1 MKKKE
6 IFSLEISPSSRAF
19 RLCRKCEEV
28 INGQVLRMY
37 QIIHGGYRHKIKHC
51 YHLKC
56 FTPGNKYQ
64 KVKSGPSLWGNDYNK
79 LSDEHKLEVDEWINN
94 LNKEVAELVAVEKKK
109 IFKKEIS
116 RCSAFGR

>member
-1 MKKKE
+1 
-6 IFSLEISPSSRAF
+6 
-19 RLCRKCEEV
+19 
-28 INGQVLRMY
+28 
-37 QIIHGGYRHKIKHC
+37 
-51 YHLKC
+51 
-56 FTPGNKYQ
+56 
-64 KVKSGPSLWGNDYNK
+64 VKSGPSLWGNDYNK